1 MKSNCFRRFPGRLG
15 AIVLLWAL
23 AGGAHAAELEQVLSE
38 FDSVQN
44 SIQTLSAEFTETTVN
59 RMLKDPLIAEGEF
72 YLTKP
77 DSIRW
82 EYSAPEEMRFVIAR
96 DQYTGY
102 FPSQKRAEKR
112 NIKRWSDQLFRFFGL
127 GQGSAE
133 LAKFYRL
140 GLGQDDEAEDGTYL
154 LLLEPKKR
162 RARKRV
168 EEVRFWLDDATYLPR
183 RVEYRGS
190 DGNQRTIEFHE
201 IRVNPDLAAGIYTV
215 DLPEDVTVTKGF
227 SGLPN
232 FTPDAA
238 Q

>member
-1 MKSNCFRRFPGRLG
+1 MKSNGLRCFAGRLG
-15 AIVLLWAL
+15 AIVLLSAL
-23 AGGAHAAELEQVLSE
+23 AGGSHAAELEQVLSE
-38 FDSVQN
+38 FDAVQN

-59 RMLKDPLIAEGEF
+59 TMLKDPIIAEGEF

-102 FPSQKRAEKR
+102 FPTQKRAERR

-140 GLGQDDEAEDGTYL
+140 GLDQSGEAEDGTYL

-168 EEVRFWLDDATYLPR
+168 EQVRFWLDDSTYLPR
-183 RVEYRGS
+183 RIEYRSS
-190 DGNQRTIEFHE
+190 DGNRRTVEFHK
-201 IRVNPDLAAGIYTV
+201 IRVNPDLAASIYTV

>member
-1 MKSNCFRRFPGRLG
+1 LNKNLFHPWARGLG
-15 AIVLLWAL
+15 LIAILCVT
-23 AGGAHAAELEQVLSE
+23 AGGAHAADLEQVLAE
-38 FDSVQN
+38 FDAVQN

-59 RMLKDPLIAEGEF
+59 SMLKDPIVAEGEF

-77 DSIRW
+77 DAIRW

-102 FPSQKRAEKR
+102 FPSQKRAEQR

-127 GQGSAE
+127 GQGSTE

-140 GLGQDDEAEDGTYL
+140 GLEQGDAVEAGTYL

-168 EEVRFWLDDATYLPR
+168 EEVRFWLDESTYLPR
-183 RVEYRGS
+183 RVEYRGN
-190 DGNQRTIEFHE
+190 DGNVRTLEFQT
-201 IRVNPDLAAGIYTV
+201 ISVNPELAAGLYTV
-215 DLPEDVTVTKGF
+215 ELPDDVTVTKGF

-232 FTPDAA
+232 FTPAA